1 MRVAILDALTQVQSN
16 DAISMVVITGAQK
29 RAFSAG
35 ADIKE
40 MATGDAGKAPDVLVI
55 LDAIEACRVPVVAAI
70 DGVALGGGCEVGC
83 VIAYRSTS
91 CCSRLHVQQ

>member
-1 MRVAILDALTQVQSN
+1 MAILDALAQAQSD
-16 DAISMVVITGAQK
+16 DAISMVVIVGAQK

-40 MATGDAGKAPDVLVI
+40 MATGDAVSKAPDLLAVVN
-55 LDAIEACRVPVVAAI
+55 AIEAFRVPVIAAI

-83 VIAYRSTS
+83 VIAYHSK
-91 CCSRLHVQQ
+91 LL

>member
-1 MRVAILDALTQVQSN
+1 MAILDALAQVQSD

-40 MATGDAGKAPDVLVI
+40 MATGGTAGKAPDLLLVVK
-55 LDAIEACRVPVVAAI
+55 AIEACKVPVVAAI
-70 DGVALGGGCEVGC
+70 DGVALGGGCEVRC
-83 VIAYRSTS
+83 IICAPQY
-91 CCSRLHVQQ
+91 

>member
-1 MRVAILDALTQVQSN
+1 MKILDALARAQAD

-40 MATGDAGKAPDVLVI
+40 MATGDTVGKAPDLLAVVNS
-55 LDAIEACRVPVVAAI
+55 IEACRVPVVAAI

-83 VIAYRSTS
+83 VIAYRSK
-91 CCSRLHVQQ
+91 LL